1 MSNAIALNASEFK
14 EKVLEG
20 EGLSVVD
27 FWATWCGP
35 CQMLHPILDQLAEE
49 EKDRITI
56 YSVNVDENQ
65 NLATE
70 YGVMSIPTLLF
81 FKDGEAVDRTV
92 GLMQLPALK
101 KKVEELS

>member
-1 MSNAIALNASEFK
+1 MSNAIPLSSDEFK
-14 EKVLEG
+14 EKILDG
-20 EGLSVVD
+20 QGLSVVD

-35 CQMLHPILDQLAEE
+35 CQMLHPILDQLADEE
-49 EKDRITI
+49 GDRITV

-81 FKDGEAVDRTV
+81 FKAGEQVDRTV

-101 KKVEELS
+101 KKVEELT